1 MKIISIVSLFFSF
14 GKFVH
19 GQTTGINLSEYLRPR
34 SDTLYYNCVYNSFH
48 ASGLLDTISLV
59 LRKIPIGS
67 DTAYYISHVTDTA
80 GIWAQLASFSGSAMI
95 FKNDSVW
102 LASLTENQS
111 PTELTKKNF
120 DHILPPSLK
129 FSKPFD
135 LAKLKWSFV
144 MEIFIKDY
152 QFEDISVGDTVLK
165 KCLRLNLMVYD
176 RSTKP
181 DKSTVWLSRDYGT
194 VKWIR
199 TTGRVELLDLT
210 RFRKNC
216 R

>member
-1 MKIISIVSLFFSF
+1 MKIILIVSFVFSF
-14 GKFVH
+14 GMAAN
-19 GQTTGINLSEYLRPR
+19 GQTSGLNLSDYLRPKC
-34 SDTLYYNCVYNSFH
+34 DTLTYNCVYNSFH
-48 ASGLLDTISLV
+48 ASGLHDTISLV
-59 LRKIPIGS
+59 YRKIIIGS
-67 DTAYYISHVTDTA
+67 DTAYYISHATDTT
-80 GIWAQLASFSGSAMI
+80 GIWAQMASFSGSAMI

-111 PTELTKKNF
+111 PTELTKDNF
-120 DHILPPSLK
+120 NHILPPNLK
-129 FSKPFD
+129 FPKPFD

-144 MEIFIKDY
+144 MEIFIKDF

-181 DKSTVWLSRDYGT
+181 DNATVWLSREYGT
-194 VKWIR
+194 VKWVRI
-199 TTGRVELLDLT
+199 TGRVEVLDLK
-210 RFRKNC
+210 RFRNNC